1 MRRLFALALCLPF
14 FLAGGSGPVEFG
26 RLELER
32 AYAERKLP
40 LPRIPVQSEV
50 SADRPE
56 SFRILPIRV
65 TGGDVRGLMYGLI
78 EAAEQIRERGRLVV
92 ATGAPAVA
100 IRGVRMVVGP
110 EDTRAD
116 WYKSDEYWQEFF
128 ALLARSRFNR
138 FSLVFS
144 GQVGAPQ
151 DLEGLTSISAAAAQ
165 YAVEMSL
172 GLRAQDL
179 AAAVGLTPEDAGPSS
194 LLALKSLLAACPSA
208 RSVQIWTDG
217 GHSARYLGLLQDW
230 LFRAVQE
237 AGRRV
242 TLELRAAD
250 LTPELLRAATEAG
263 VPLRIGVRY
272 TGRQP
277 AEIAQPA
284 GVEMFWQLEPAGPR
298 DSALWNDPAH
308 VRRTLAALSQPGFA
322 GFEIQA
328 PAPGDTGRDALF
340 YLLWGRLSYDPKT
353 PNSVWSRELN
363 VR

>member
-14 FLAGGSGPVEFG
+14 FVAAGSGPVEFG

-32 AYAERKLP
+32 AFAERKLP

-56 SFRILPIRV
+56 SFRILPMRV

-78 EAAEQIRERGRLVV
+78 EAAEQIRERGRLVA

-110 EDTRAD
+110 EDTRAG
-116 WYKSDEYWQEFF
+116 WYKSPEYWQEFF
-128 ALLARSRFNR
+128 AMLARSRFNR

-144 GQVGAPQ
+144 GQAGAPQ
-151 DLEGLTSISAAAAQ
+151 DLEGLASISAAAAQ
-165 YAVEMSL
+165 YAIEISL

-179 AAAVGLTPEDAGPSS
+179 AAAVGLAPEDAGPSS

-217 GHSARYLGLLQDW
+217 GRSPRYVGLLRDW
-230 LFRAVQE
+230 LFRAVEE

-250 LTPELLRAATEAG
+250 LTPELLQAATEAG

-272 TGRQP
+272 TGGRT

-284 GVEMFWQLEPAGPR
+284 GGEMFWQLEAASPSDG
-298 DSALWNDPAH
+298 ALWNDPAH
-308 VRRTLAALSQPGFA
+308 VRRTVAAFSQPGFA

-328 PAPGDTGRDALF
+328 PAPGETGSDERF

-353 PNSVWSRELN
+353 PDSVWSRELKA
-363 VR
+363 R

>member
-1 MRRLFALALCLPF
+1 MRRLIALALCLPIF
-14 FLAGGSGPVEFG
+14 VAAGFGPVEFG

-40 LPRIPVQSEV
+40 LPRIPIQSEV

-56 SFRILPIRV
+56 SFRILSMRV

-78 EAAEQIRERGRLVV
+78 EAAEQIRERGRLVA
-92 ATGAPAVA
+92 ATGAPAIA

-110 EDTRAD
+110 EDTRAG
-116 WYKSDEYWQEFF
+116 WYKSPDYWQEFF
-128 ALLARSRFNR
+128 AMLARSRFNR

-144 GQVGAPQ
+144 GQQGAPE
-151 DLEGLTSISAAAAQ
+151 DLEGLASISEAAAQ
-165 YAVEMSL
+165 YAIEISL

-179 AAAVGLTPEDAGPSS
+179 SAAAGLAPENTGPSS
-194 LLALKSLLAACPSA
+194 LLALKNLLAACPSA

-217 GHSARYLGLLQDW
+217 GRSSKYVGLLRDW
-230 LFRAVQE
+230 LLRAVQE

-250 LTPELLRAATEAG
+250 LTPELLQAATEAG
-263 VPLRIGVRY
+263 VPLRIGVQY
-272 TGRQP
+272 TGGRM
-277 AEIAQPA
+277 AEMVRPA
-284 GVEMFWQLEPAGPR
+284 GGEMLWQLEAASPSDA
-298 DSALWNDPAH
+298 ALWSDPAH
-308 VRRTLAALSQPGFA
+308 VRRTVAAFSQPGFD

-328 PAPGDTGRDALF
+328 RAPGETGTDTLF

-353 PNSVWSRELN
+353 PDSVWRGELKA
-363 VR
+363 R

>member
-1 MRRLFALALCLPF
+1 MRRLFAVALCLPF
-14 FLAGGSGPVEFG
+14 FVAAGSGPVEFG

-32 AYAERKLP
+32 AFAERKLP
-40 LPRIPVQSEV
+40 LPRIPVRSEV

-56 SFRILPIRV
+56 SFRILPVGV

-78 EAAEQIRERGRLVV
+78 EAAEQIRERGRLL
-92 ATGAPAVA
+92 AAAGAPAVA

-110 EDTRAD
+110 EDTRAG
-116 WYKSDEYWQEFF
+116 WYKSPEYWQEFF
-128 ALLARSRFNR
+128 AMLARSRLNR

-144 GQVGAPQ
+144 GQAGAPQ
-151 DLEGLTSISAAAAQ
+151 DLEGLASISAAAAQ

-179 AAAVGLTPEDAGPSS
+179 AAAAGLSPEDAGPSS
-194 LLALKSLLAACPSA
+194 LLALKSLLGACPSA

-217 GHSARYLGLLQDW
+217 GHGPRYVGLLRDW
-230 LFRAVQE
+230 LFRAVEE

-250 LTPELLRAATEAG
+250 LTPELLQAATEAG

-272 TGRQP
+272 AGGRP
-277 AEIAQPA
+277 AEVAQPT
-284 GVEMFWQLEPAGPR
+284 GSEMFWQLEAASPSDG
-298 DSALWNDPAH
+298 ALWNDPAH
-308 VRRTLAALSQPGFA
+308 VRRTVAAFTQPGFA

-328 PAPGDTGRDALF
+328 PTPGETGTDARF

-353 PNSVWSRELN
+353 PDSVWSREVN
-363 VR
+363 AR